1 MFFSVRIKY
10 LEDTLGKKMREL
22 EELSNFKANY
32 DQISEYNKLVY
43 STHTYIHTLS
53 LPLSGGQ
60 LKAKDVEI
68 EKLKKFLNKAK
79 KVSSL
84 HNIHT

>member
-32 DQISEYNKLVY
+32 DQISKYKKLVNV
-43 STHTYIHTLS
+43 I
-53 LPLSGGQ
+53 
-60 LKAKDVEI
+60 
-68 EKLKKFLNKAK
+68 
-79 KVSSL
+79 
-84 HNIHT
+84 